1 MNKMADTNS
10 PAPPQRRISLWLL
23 APAGIA
29 LGFLLVFLLL
39 QLLGS
44 TLFGPRS
51 LHGTVLQSPEPMAN
65 FTLTAHTGQPVNLH
79 DYQDK
84 VVMLYFGY
92 TFCPDA
98 CPATMSHLAQAME
111 KLTSAQ
117 QEQIQVFMITVD
129 PERDTKEQLADYMA
143 YFHPSFVGLTGTAE
157 EIAQVATP
165 LGIYYRREAGTAAS
179 GYLVNHTTSVLV
191 IDKKGHLRLT
201 YPFNTPV
208 EDIAADMRILV
219 RE

>member
-1 MNKMADTNS
+1 MNKTTDTNS

-23 APAGIA
+23 APVGIA
-29 LGFLLVFLLL
+29 LGFLLVFLLM
-39 QLLGS
+39 QLLGG
-44 TLFGPRS
+44 TLFAPRS

-65 FTLTAHTGQPVNLH
+65 FMLTAHTGQPVSLH

-111 KLTSAQ
+111 KLTSTQ
-117 QEQIQVFMITVD
+117 QEQIQVFMVTVD

-143 YFHPSFVGLTGTAE
+143 YFHPSFVGLTGTAD

-165 LGIYYRREAGTAAS
+165 LGIYYRQEAGTAAS

-191 IDKKGHLRLT
+191 IDKKGYLRLT

-208 EDIAADMRILV
+208 EEIAADMRVLV

>member
-1 MNKMADTNS
+1 MNKTTDTNT

-23 APAGIA
+23 APVGIV
-29 LGFLLVFLLL
+29 LGFLLLFLLM

-79 DYQDK
+79 DYQNQ

-98 CPATMSHLAQAME
+98 CPTTMSDLARAMGE
-111 KLTSAQ
+111 LTPAQ
-117 QEQIQVFMITVD
+117 QEKIQVFMVTVD

-143 YFHPSFVGLTGTAE
+143 YFHPAFVGLTGTAE

-165 LGIYYRREAGTAAS
+165 LGIYYEQKEGTAAS
-179 GYLVNHTTSVLV
+179 GYLVNHTTAVLV
-191 IDKKGHLRLT
+191 VDKKGYLRLI
-201 YPFNTPV
+201 YPFNTPA